1 MTKCSLTQS
10 RYSLKTAL
18 EWRIADP
25 EKIENFQTGLL
36 RSQVQQASQAPYYKQ
51 LLRELGCS
59 FEDIITLEDLRSL
72 PFTSRSALETDPAAF
87 QAVEAASIADLS
99 LTSGTT
105 GSPIVVPYTRSDLER
120 LAFNELMAFWGTGVR
135 PGDRYLICVTLDRCF
150 IAGLAYFSGLVQ
162 LGATAIRSGPGQSA
176 RQWELISRLK
186 PNGIVGVPTFLL
198 KLAQWGKAQG
208 YSPNS
213 SGVQSLVTIGEPVR
227 GPDHSL
233 IPLGKDLE
241 EAWGARVY
249 SSYAA
254 TELETCFCEC
264 HASCGGHIHPEL
276 ALVEIV
282 DEDGNVLPT
291 GKAGEVV
298 VTPLG
303 VEGFPLI
310 RFRTGDVARL
320 HTDPCPCGWRT
331 TRLGPIEGRLAQR
344 LKFHGTTIYPEM
356 IFQALRGLKNV
367 EEAYVEVRS
376 SYDLSDEIKVVAG
389 TDASDIDADMVA
401 ELLQARLRVRPE
413 VIVRPRQE
421 VLSTMEKAGG
431 RKLKR
436 FFDFRDN
443 NRP

>member
-1 MTKCSLTQS
+1 MTQGL
-10 RYSLKTAL
+10 YSLKSAL
-18 EWRIADP
+18 EWRNADP
-25 EKIENFQTGLL
+25 EKIENLQAGLL
-36 RSQVQQASQAPYYKQ
+36 RNHVQQANRAPYYKK
-51 LLRELGCS
+51 LLKTLGCG
-59 FEDIITLEDLRSL
+59 FEDIITLKDLRSL
-72 PFTSRSALETDPAAF
+72 PFTSRGVLEADPAAF
-87 QAVEAASIADLS
+87 QAVEASSIADLS

-105 GSPIVVPYTRSDLER
+105 GNPIVVPYTKSDLER

-135 PGDRYLICVTLDRCF
+135 PGDRYLICVTMDRCF

-162 LGATAIRSGPGQSA
+162 LGATAVRSGPGQSA
-176 RQWELISRLK
+176 RQWELISRLR

-198 KLAQWGKAQG
+198 KLAQWGEAQG
-208 YSPNS
+208 YTPRS

-241 EAWGARVY
+241 EAWGASIY
-249 SSYAA
+249 STYAA
-254 TELETCFCEC
+254 TELETSFCEC
-264 HASCGGHIHPEL
+264 QASCGGHIHPEL
-276 ALVEIV
+276 ALVEVV
-282 DEDGNVLPT
+282 DEAGDILPT
-291 GKAGEVV
+291 GEAGEVV

-303 VEGFPLI
+303 IEGFPLI

-320 HTDPCPCGWRT
+320 HTDPCPCGWHT

-356 IFQALRGLKNV
+356 IFQALRGLRHV

-376 SYDLSDEIKVVAG
+376 SYDLSDEIRVVAG
-389 TDASDIDADMVA
+389 TDASDINSDIVA
-401 ELLQARLRVRPE
+401 EFLQACLRVLPE

-436 FFDFRDN
+436 FFDFRN
-443 NRP
+443 NNKP